1 MASEPKPAGVIGKA
15 PRFFDAAQKAAWKEI
30 VTNAPPDVL
39 TCTDRVIVERVA
51 RLIAKMR
58 DNTLSTAEGSQLL
71 SGLGRLGMTPVDRAR
86 LSVTPRKEQ
95 KPENTFA
102 SFLNDPILPNGMS
115 QVRQ

>member
-1 MASEPKPAGVIGKA
+1 
-15 PRFFDAAQKAAWKEI
+15 
-30 VTNAPPDVL
+30 
-39 TCTDRVIVERVA
+39 VIVERVA